1 MKGVWGV
8 SLLLHVHVHQ
18 CATAAAGQ
26 KRAFIAV
33 GRTHEVLNSSCQ
45 CQYSTNPQDV
55 KREGDGEADGDLGD
69 GDLGKVSGPLLPKRV
84 PGEIRKLLRHW
95 SFRWRLQGWCHPS
108 IVVVVI

>member
-45 CQYSTNPQDV
+45 CQYSTNPQDG
-55 KREGDGEADGDLGD
+55 RRDGDECDHLGD
-69 GDLGKVSGPLLPKRV
+69 GDHYVGQGTGPLLPKRL
-84 PGEIRKLLRHW
+84 PCE
-95 SFRWRLQGWCHPS
+95 S
-108 IVVVVI
+108 